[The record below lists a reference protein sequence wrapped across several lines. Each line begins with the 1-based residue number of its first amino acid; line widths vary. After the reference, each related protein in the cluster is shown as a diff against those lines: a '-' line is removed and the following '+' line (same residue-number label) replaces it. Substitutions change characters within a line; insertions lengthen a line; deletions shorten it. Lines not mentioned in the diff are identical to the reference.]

1 MKRNLL
7 IVSFLL
13 LFALILSACGG
24 GSEKSTNASTTGTDN
39 TSSGST
45 DLDGKSLVETR
56 CTECHSLNRA
66 TSYSG
71 SIDNW
76 TKIVDDMV
84 KKGADL
90 NNAEKEAVINY
101 MAETYP

>member
-1 MKRNLL
+1 MKRNIL
-7 IVSFLL
+7 VVTLL
-13 LFALILSACGG
+13 LFALILSSCGG

-39 TSSGST
+39 TTSGST

-56 CTECHSLNRA
+56 CTECHSLNRV
-66 TSYSG
+66 TSFSG
-71 SIDNW
+71 SIDDW

-90 NNAEKEAVINY
+90 NDAEKEAVINY
-101 MAETYP
+101 LAETYP